1 MFQTTSTMKLQ
12 SLASAFLIVATTG
25 LLSRDAL
32 AQDPTVLDST
42 HYKVEFENDDVRVIR
57 ITYGPGEKSVM
68 HDHPASVYVFLT
80 DGMVQM
86 TLPDGTTED
95 LEFKAGATGPSPAV
109 MHQPKNTR
117 DAPFELIQIELKTK
131 VEMPDDR

>member
-1 MFQTTSTMKLQ
+1 MKLQ

-25 LLSRDAL
+25 LLSHDAL
-32 AQDPTVLDST
+32 AQDPTVVDST

-117 DAPFELIQIELKTK
+117 DAPFELIQIELKK
-131 VEMPDDR
+131 